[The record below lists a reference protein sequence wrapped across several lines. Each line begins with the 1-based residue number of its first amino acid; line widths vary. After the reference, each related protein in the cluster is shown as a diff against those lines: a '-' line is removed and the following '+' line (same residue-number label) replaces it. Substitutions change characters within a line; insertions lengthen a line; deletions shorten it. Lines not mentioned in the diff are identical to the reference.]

1 MPSSRE
7 AVVYKCNL
15 HRGGIHL
22 LETIRLLK
30 AFAVHGD
37 FKRLSEEALKENLLG
52 KTSTHTIKAM
62 LQAFRRRFLNPH
74 PSLPP
79 AALVAQA
86 VKAALPE
93 VAKTQILFPYY
104 LLSDALVADIYRELV
119 LPQVSRGNGVLT
131 RDAVLGFLEEK
142 GRTHPELKKW
152 AAYTKVRWARGML
165 AFLRD
170 FGLLERAPGTKL
182 RPFILRREA
191 FAFYWL
197 WLKSQ
202 GLAFGEAKAHELW
215 PLLQVS
221 GPRFAELV
229 FAGQKEQWW
238 RYEEAGGLV
247 EFHTPFATVEEW
259 LRSAVGFED

>member
-1 MPSSRE
+1 MPSSRDTG
-7 AVVYKCNL
+7 VYKCDL
-15 HRGGIHL
+15 QRAGVFLMETFRL
-22 LETIRLLK
+22 LET
-30 AFAVHGD
+30 FAVHGD
-37 FKRLSEEALKENLLG
+37 FKRLREEALKENLLG
-52 KTSTHTIKAM
+52 KTSAHTIKGM

-74 PSLPP
+74 PLLPP

-142 GRTHPELKKW
+142 SSTHPELKKW
-152 AAYTKVRWARGML
+152 ASYTKVRWAWGML

-182 RPFILRREA
+182 RPLILQREA

-197 WLKSQ
+197 WLREQ
-202 GLAFGEAKAHELW
+202 GLSFREARAHELW

-221 GPRFAELV
+221 EPRFAELV
-229 FAGQKEQWW
+229 FAGQKERWW

-259 LRSAVGFED
+259 LRSVVDLED